1 MSETKHTDE
10 ASADKRS
17 AQHDAQQQTHFGYRD
32 VNEND
37 KAGLVGKVFS
47 SVATRYDI
55 MNDLMSMGNHRIWK
69 AITVRQSGLKPGDQA
84 LDIAAGT
91 GDLSRKFADQVGAT
105 GKVVMTD
112 INPEMLEQGKIRMID
127 EGYLGNIDFGIEDAE
142 DLSFEDN
149 RFDCVSISF
158 GLRNVTRIP
167 KALKS
172 MYRVTKPG
180 GRLLVLEFSHA
191 QNPLLKKMYDA
202 YSFAVIPK
210 IGEWVANDRESY
222 QYLVESIR
230 KHPDQETLKGM
241 MLDAGFDQV
250 RVQNMHGGIVALHI
264 AYKY

>member
-1 MSETKHTDE
+1 MSTNK
-10 ASADKRS
+10 
-17 AQHDAQQQTHFGYRD
+17 QTHFGYRD
-32 VNEND
+32 VDEND
-37 KAGLVGKVFS
+37 KAGLVGEVFH
-47 SVATRYDI
+47 SVASKYDI
-55 MNDLMSMGNHRIWK
+55 MNDLMSLGNHRLGK
-69 AITVRQSGLKPGDQA
+69 AVAVRQSGLKKGDQA

-91 GDLSRKFADQVGAT
+91 GDLSRKFANQVGPNGT
-105 GKVVMTD
+105 VVMTD
-112 INPEMLEQGKIRMID
+112 INPSMLEQGKIRMID
-127 EGYLGNIDFGIEDAE
+127 AGYLGNIEFGIEDAE

-149 RFDCVSISF
+149 RFNCVSISF

-172 MYRVTKPG
+172 MHRVTKPG

-191 QNPLLKKMYDA
+191 QNPLLKKFYDA
-202 YSFAVIPK
+202 YSFNVIPK

-230 KHPDQETLKGM
+230 KHPDQETLKNM
-241 MLDAGFDQV
+241 MLDAGFDEV

>member
-1 MSETKHTDE
+1 MSK
-10 ASADKRS
+10 
-17 AQHDAQQQTHFGYRD
+17 QTHFGYTD
-32 VNEND
+32 VNENE
-37 KAGLVGKVFS
+37 KAGLVGDVFS
-47 SVATRYDI
+47 SVASKYDV
-55 MNDLMSMGNHRIWK
+55 MNDFMSMGSHRLWK
-69 AITVRQSGLKPGDQA
+69 AITVRQSGLKKGDQA

-91 GDLSRKFADQVGAT
+91 GDLSRKFADQVGPD

-112 INPEMLEQGKIRMID
+112 INPEMLEQGKIRMVN
-127 EGYLGNIDFGIEDAE
+127 EGYVGNIQFGIEDAE
-142 DLSFEDN
+142 TLSFEDN

-180 GRLLVLEFSHA
+180 GRLLVLEFST
-191 QNPLLKKMYDA
+191 PKSELLKKVYDA
-202 YSFAVIPK
+202 YSFNVIPK
-210 IGEWVANDRESY
+210 LGELVANDRDSY

-230 KHPDQETLKGM
+230 KHPDQDTLKNM
-241 MLDAGFDQV
+241 MLEAGFDDV

>member
-1 MSETKHTDE
+1 MNSSK
-10 ASADKRS
+10 
-17 AQHDAQQQTHFGYRD
+17 QTHFGYRD
-32 VNEND
+32 VDEND
-37 KAGLVGKVFS
+37 KAGLVGEVFN
-47 SVATRYDI
+47 SVAGKYDL
-55 MNDLMSMGNHRIWK
+55 MNDLMSMGNHRLWK
-69 AITVRQSGLKPGDQA
+69 AFTVRQSSLKPGAQA

-91 GDLSRKFADQVGAT
+91 GDLSRKFADQVGPN

-112 INPEMLEQGKIRMID
+112 INSSMLEQGKIRMID
-127 EGYLGNIDFGIEDAE
+127 AGYLGNIEFGIEDAE
-142 DLSFEDN
+142 NLSFEDN

-191 QNPLLKKMYDA
+191 TNPILKKLYDA
-202 YSFAVIPK
+202 YSFNVIPK
-210 IGEWVANDRESY
+210 IGEIVAHDKESY

-230 KHPDQETLKGM
+230 KHPDQETLKSM
-241 MLDAGFDQV
+241 MLDAGFDEV
-250 RVQNMHGGIVALHI
+250 RVHNMHGGIVALHI

>member
-1 MSETKHTDE
+1 MTTSK
-10 ASADKRS
+10 
-17 AQHDAQQQTHFGYRD
+17 QTHFGYKD

-37 KAGLVGKVFS
+37 KAGLVGEVFS
-47 SVATRYDI
+47 SVASKYDI
-55 MNDLMSMGNHRIWK
+55 MNDLMSMGSHRLWK
-69 AITVRQSGLKPGDQA
+69 AITVRQSGLKSGDQA

-91 GDLSRKFADQVGAT
+91 GDLSRKFANQVGPT

-112 INPEMLEQGKIRMID
+112 INPEMLAEGKKRMID
-127 EGYLGNIDFGIEDAE
+127 AGYLGNIEFGLEDAE
-142 DLSFEDN
+142 DLSFADN
-149 RFDCVSISF
+149 RFNCVSISF

-167 KALKS
+167 KALAS

-191 QNPLLKKMYDA
+191 TNPVLQKIYDA
-202 YSFAVIPK
+202 YSFNVIPK
-210 IGEWVANDRESY
+210 IGELVTKDRDSY

-230 KHPDQETLKGM
+230 KHPDQETLKSM
-241 MLDAGFDQV
+241 MLEAGFDEV